1 MHIASTTHE
10 HASTAKV
17 YTYEGDYEVLDS
29 AIRWE
34 AEIRHQEVGTQR
46 FGGTIPMTS
55 PALATVA
62 EPVVRDAIV
71 KCIDAFEDKRN
82 GATGAATP

>member
-10 HASTAKV
+10 HASTARV

-29 AIRWE
+29 EIRWQ
-34 AEIRHQEVGTQR
+34 AEVRHEEVGTQR
-46 FGGTIPMTS
+46 FSGTIPVTS

-62 EPVVRDAIV
+62 EPAVRDAIV
-71 KCIDAFEDKRN
+71 KRIDSFEDRHSR
-82 GATGAATP
+82 